1 MPLFV
6 ILLTRRNMNDTE
18 LYILRHTNYA
28 HLSDSEAAENIAND
42 KGYTYSGV
50 RGQLSRA
57 RHNNAAKAALM
68 KVLTQQAPTLPI
80 SVKRQLNIIAES
92 EAVFEAWSK
101 ENEPRRGVFIS
112 DMHAPYNRID
122 AYQLALEIMQYW
134 QPHAITAL
142 NDGLENKG
150 YGRHEDNEAVFQMLW
165 RGDFA
170 NARAVQSAQHRDF
183 KSTLTAN
190 GKLLGLLG
198 NHDRWIFDFWRA
210 NDPQTAE
217 KKIADYLEEL
227 YYKDNV
233 LIFSRGIYENHI
245 HLSSG
250 LVFTHGLTTAKNPL
264 SRAKTVLSYF
274 MENGVAKSVVQGHVH
289 DAFVVEGARVG
300 MRGVTFVQNGM
311 LRNTDVD
318 WMHRDMRDWR
328 MTITLVEYNPQEW
341 AHKVHL
347 LPFEVE
353 RDMLVARFRGLEWAV
368 KLDTS
373 RPL

>member
-1 MPLFV
+1 M
-6 ILLTRRNMNDTE
+6 TDKE
-18 LYILRHTNYA
+18 LYILRHTEYA

-42 KGYTYSGV
+42 LNYTYSGV

-57 RHNNAAKAALM
+57 RHDTKAKAALM
-68 KVLTQQAPTLPI
+68 KVLTQQAPVLPI
-80 SVKRQLNIIAES
+80 SVKRQLSVISAS
-92 EAVFEAWSK
+92 EHEFEVWSQ

-112 DMHAPYNRID
+112 DTHKPYMRSD
-122 AYQLALEIMQYW
+122 AYELALEIIQFF

-142 NDGLENKG
+142 NDSLENKG
-150 YGRHEDNEAVFQMLW
+150 YGRHEDNDAVFQQLW

-170 NARAVQSAQHRDF
+170 NALKAESAYHSDLR
-183 KSTLTAN
+183 SLLTAN
-190 GKLLGLLG
+190 GKLLGLMG

-217 KKIADYLEEL
+217 NKIAEYMEKL
-227 YYKDNV
+227 YHTDKV
-233 LIFSRGIYENHI
+233 LMFSRGITENHI

-250 LVFTHGLTTAKNPL
+250 LVWTHGLTTTKNEL
-264 SRAKTVLSYF
+264 GRAKTVLSYF

-289 DAFVVEGARVG
+289 DAFVVEGHRVG

-318 WMHRDMRDWR
+318 WMHRDMRHWR
-328 MTITLVEYNPQEW
+328 MSITLVEYNPQEW

-347 LPFEVE
+347 VPFEVE
-353 RDMLVARFRGLEWAV
+353 RDKLVARFRGFEWAV
-368 KLDTS
+368 NLDKST
-373 RPL
+373 PL

>member
-1 MPLFV
+1 
-6 ILLTRRNMNDTE
+6 MNDIQI
-18 LYILRHTNYA
+18 YVLRHTYYA
-28 HLSDSEAAENIAND
+28 HLSDSEAAENIATD
-42 KGYTYSGV
+42 KGFTYSGV

-57 RHNNAAKAALM
+57 KHSNAAKAALM
-68 KVLTQQAPTLPI
+68 KALNQHAPEVPI
-80 SVKRQLNIIAES
+80 SVKRQLSVISAS
-92 EAVFEAWSK
+92 EAEFEEWSTV
-101 ENEPRRGVFIS
+101 NEPRRGVFIS
-112 DMHAPYNRID
+112 DTHKPYLRAD
-122 AYQLALEIMQYW
+122 AYQLALEIIQYF

-150 YGRHEDNEAVFQMLW
+150 YGRHEDTEAIFQMLW

-170 NARAVQSAQHRDF
+170 NALKVETAYHRDL
-183 KSTLTAN
+183 SSLLTPT
-190 GKLLGLLG
+190 GKLLGLMG

-217 KKIADYLEEL
+217 YKIAEYMEKL
-227 YYKDNV
+227 YHTDNV
-233 LIFSRGIYENHI
+233 LMFSRGVYENHI

-250 LVFTHGLTTAKNPL
+250 LVWTHGLTTAKNPL

-289 DAFVVEGARVG
+289 DAFTIEGARVG

-347 LPFEVE
+347 VPFEVE
-353 RDMLVARFRGLEWAV
+353 KDMLVARFRGNEWAV

-373 RPL
+373 KPL